1 MVSLLKNAP
10 FRIVSQ
16 LGLVSKMVEYGAVKA
31 CLARHFAPDGVELEW
46 QAKMHAA
53 RQKAGESVL
62 EFAGRLCALAD
73 KGYPSW
79 PPERHLE
86 VAHNQFI
93 QGILSS
99 TIQLKLL
106 TESPET
112 LDDSVKLAYRLQSVE
127 LAQEHLKAEAA
138 ICDTNG
144 SKSSCAVGK
153 NGVTGIDSQVHKL
166 SLQVEQLTEQL
177 TKLMAERGLGKRNSP
192 KRKPA
197 CWHRASAMQLSE
209 QMTRYSEEAIKQ

>member
-1 MVSLLKNAP
+1 MAENERRPTHFSARPPPRFATGTDFNLWSKQVELYLQQAAISEEKKGAEMVSLLKNAP

-112 LDDSVKLAYRLQSVE
+112 LNDSVKLAYRLQSVE

-138 ICDTNG
+138 CYWR
-144 SKSSCAVGK
+144 
-153 NGVTGIDSQVHKL
+153 H
-166 SLQVEQLTEQL
+166 
-177 TKLMAERGLGKRNSP
+177 ER
-192 KRKPA
+192 KRK
-197 CWHRASAMQLSE
+197 
-209 QMTRYSEEAIKQ
+209 